1 MPRVCGL
8 NRQVARFRKAA
19 LQDVHVNGRIV
30 KQGTRQVGC
39 SFHERKGRYAPAGQ
53 RLAPLLGL
61 QATKNAA
68 STDVRT
74 QARVLSLLCP
84 AATTATLDSD
94 LPRRDLPKRSR

>member
-1 MPRVCGL
+1 MPRVCGS

-30 KQGTRQVGC
+30 NQSTRQIGC

-53 RLAPLLGL
+53 WPASLLRL
-61 QATKNAA
+61 QATKHTTSTNA
-68 STDVRT
+68 RT

-84 AATTATLDSD
+84 AATTASLDID
-94 LPRRDLPKRSR
+94 LPRRDLPKLFR